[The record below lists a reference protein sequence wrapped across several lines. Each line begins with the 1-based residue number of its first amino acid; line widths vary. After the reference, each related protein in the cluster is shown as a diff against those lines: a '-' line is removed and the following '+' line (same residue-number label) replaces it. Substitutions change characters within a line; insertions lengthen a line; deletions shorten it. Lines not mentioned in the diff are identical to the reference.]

1 MLLSHVSRSA
11 EQVQIC
17 HKYHDLVRFK
27 YILLC
32 HNNDF
37 NNFMATLLW
46 SLTDKVPKAE
56 LYSICQAQQMAVSEY
71 RNHVNQSV
79 SV

>member
-17 HKYHDLVRFK
+17 HKYHDPVRFK

-37 NNFMATLLW
+37 NNFMAPLLW
-46 SLTDKVPKAE
+46 NLSDKVPKAE
-56 LYSICQAQQMAVSEY
+56 LLRKHISGTTDGSLRI
-71 RNHVNQSV
+71 
-79 SV
+79 

>member
-46 SLTDKVPKAE
+46 SLTVKVTIAE
-56 LYSICQAQQMAVSEY
+56 LLQLHYISGTTDGSLRI
-71 RNHVNQSV
+71 
-79 SV
+79 